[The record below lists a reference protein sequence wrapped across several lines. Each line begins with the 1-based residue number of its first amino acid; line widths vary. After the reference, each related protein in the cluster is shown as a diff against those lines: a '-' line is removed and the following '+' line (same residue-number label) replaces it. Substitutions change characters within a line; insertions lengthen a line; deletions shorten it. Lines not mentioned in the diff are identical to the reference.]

1 MSKRLK
7 PVHPGEVLREEFRV
21 PLKLTM
27 NSWPLTYVCLRLA
40 LLRSSTRA
48 GESLQ
53 ITVLTLAGYFNT
65 TAQFWMNSY
74 DLEMAEDTR
83 LQKIN
88 REVQPAP
95 ALAGAAH

>member
-1 MSKRLK
+1 
-7 PVHPGEVLREEFRV
+7 
-21 PLKLTM
+21 
-27 NSWPLTYVCLRLA
+27 LTYVCLRLA
-40 LLRSSTRA
+40 LLRSFHERR
-48 GESLQ
+48 G
-53 ITVLTLAGYFNT
+53 ITADNGVEACRLAGYFNT

-95 ALAGAAH
+95 AVAGAAH